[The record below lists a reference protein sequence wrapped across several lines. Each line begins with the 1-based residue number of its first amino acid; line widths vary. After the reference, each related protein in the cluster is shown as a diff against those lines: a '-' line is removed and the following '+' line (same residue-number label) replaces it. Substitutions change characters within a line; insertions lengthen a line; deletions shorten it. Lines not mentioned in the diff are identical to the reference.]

1 MKRHTLHTRTLTAFA
16 LAAGTL
22 AIPLAEARVA
32 AEQAAQLGTTL
43 TPLGATRAGN
53 ADGSIP
59 AWTGTLYGLPKG
71 LQWAG
76 PGNPY
81 PDPYGNEKPLF
92 VITAQSAA
100 KYADHLTDGQRALFK
115 AYPDTFR
122 MPVYPSHRDARFP
135 DIYYQRVARNAVE
148 AELVNDDEG
157 IKGYHGALA
166 FPIPQSGA
174 EVIWSARTAEPV
186 HVYEGVY
193 NDTTVYPNGT
203 SANRRSSLYLLN
215 PYADPRVPVSVE
227 YPELGNYQGYVM
239 TEVFEP
245 TRDKGMITS
254 ILEPIDYSAYAR
266 EVWRYLPG
274 SRRVRRAPT
283 VGYDTPDGPGGLVTI
298 DEVQGFN
305 GAMDRFSWK
314 LLGKQEIYIPYH
326 AYRFDDPAV
335 SYKELLTPYHVNP
348 DYMRYELHRVW
359 AVEATLRPGK
369 RHIYG
374 KRRIYVDED
383 SGQVVVT
390 ENYDGRGE
398 LWKVV
403 LLNTFYEYHSRYTV
417 RRAEV
422 YHDLR
427 AAAYIAMRL
436 VNDGKPFTYNVAKP
450 RDADYFGPANI
461 RKLGRR

>member
-1 MKRHTLHTRTLTAFA
+1 MA
-16 LAAGTL
+16 
-22 AIPLAEARVA
+22 
-32 AEQAAQLGTTL
+32 
-43 TPLGATRAGN
+43 
-53 ADGSIP
+53 
-59 AWTGTLYGLPKG
+59 
-71 LQWAG
+71 
-76 PGNPY
+76 
-81 PDPYGNEKPLF
+81 
-92 VITAQSAA
+92 
-100 KYADHLTDGQRALFK
+100 
-115 AYPDTFR
+115 
-122 MPVYPSHRDARFP
+122 
-135 DIYYQRVARNAVE
+135 
-148 AELVNDDEG
+148 
-157 IKGYHGALA
+157 
-166 FPIPQSGA
+166 
-174 EVIWSARTAEPV
+174 
-186 HVYEGVY
+186 
-193 NDTTVYPNGT
+193 
-203 SANRRSSLYLLN
+203 
-215 PYADPRVPVSVE
+215 
-227 YPELGNYQGYVM
+227 
-239 TEVFEP
+239 
-245 TRDKGMITS
+245 
-254 ILEPIDYSAYAR
+254 
-266 EVWRYLPG
+266 
-274 SRRVRRAPT
+274 
-283 VGYDTPDGPGGLVTI
+283 DTPDGPGGLVTI